1 MVLPFLVF
9 TLASLNILTIPYD
22 IINTTINI
30 IDAIRRTN
38 KAAVLVINESN
49 LTMKTM
55 AAQKASFEKN

>member
-22 IINTTINI
+22 IIYTTTNM

>member
-9 TLASLNILTIPYD
+9 TLASLNILTIPY
-22 IINTTINI
+22 IIYTTTNM